1 MKESNNRDASIDI
14 LRFIALSG
22 LILAHTA
29 PPPIFLQ
36 LRSFDVPMMV
46 FLSGVAF
53 SLSSGNKATYSTYV
67 WKRFKRL
74 ILPMWIFVIMYTVFT
89 IAIGNG
95 FPGLTKLLFEYAIP
109 IMNNW
114 YTWIIRVFFIIALV
128 APLVSKYVSKI
139 ALSQYWYILLITL
152 VIYESLCW
160 LSTNLIYINII
171 MNIFYRLIFSLGIM
185 VHRISN
191 KELFII
197 STIAFT
203 AFLILSIFISY
214 EKGHFIITGN
224 YKYPPKIYYISYAIG
239 ATTLLYQF
247 RKQIEKIIYGFSKF
261 KVDKICSFIGSH
273 TIWIYF
279 YHILM
284 LDIFY
289 DKLHWSIRYI
299 IVYTSSILLA
309 SCQDTLAYYIMNK
322 IGNDNVKKNINIIFR
337 G

>member
-1 MKESNNRDASIDI
+1 MKKSNNRDASIDI

-128 APLVSKYVSKI
+128 
-139 ALSQYWYILLITL
+139 
-152 VIYESLCW
+152 
-160 LSTNLIYINII
+160 
-171 MNIFYRLIFSLGIM
+171 
-185 VHRISN
+185 
-191 KELFII
+191 
-197 STIAFT
+197 
-203 AFLILSIFISY
+203 
-214 EKGHFIITGN
+214 
-224 YKYPPKIYYISYAIG
+224 
-239 ATTLLYQF
+239 
-247 RKQIEKIIYGFSKF
+247 
-261 KVDKICSFIGSH
+261 
-273 TIWIYF
+273 
-279 YHILM
+279 
-284 LDIFY
+284 
-289 DKLHWSIRYI
+289 
-299 IVYTSSILLA
+299 
-309 SCQDTLAYYIMNK
+309 
-322 IGNDNVKKNINIIFR
+322 
-337 G
+337 